1 MRFVLRGL
9 SGLALVA
16 LGVALAGLGA
26 LSLMRSLEGR
36 EAAVSRPAEERSVA
50 VATATLDKVTA
61 HPGIEAFGEIRSWR
75 TLRVSAQASGR
86 LVELAPA
93 FRDGARVA
101 AGTLLARIDP
111 QDYRAKVQDAEVA
124 LAEAQADAA
133 EARQSVRSAQTE
145 LDSAH
150 TQRTLRAATLERQ
163 RSLAG
168 RGVAAA
174 SAVDEA
180 ELALAAMEQAVASR
194 AQAVLTA
201 RLRIDR
207 ADLAVQRQTLTLEE
221 ARRRLAETDI
231 VAPFD
236 GLLSE
241 VSATLGDVA
250 TANQPLAAL
259 IDPTALEAAITLS
272 SAEFARL
279 LDDNGVLRRLPATVT
294 LDLDD
299 QPLSVRGVLD
309 RADAATGAG
318 RAGRIVHVRL
328 DLDPGTVLRAG
339 DFVTARI
346 AEPPLEGVGVIP
358 AAAATEDGRILIVDG
373 GGRLREATVRILR
386 RDGDSLIVADAPF
399 GETYVTARAPQ
410 LGPGLKV
417 RRPVGASGDP
427 AAVSAAPSGARG

>member
-1 MRFVLRGL
+1 M
-9 SGLALVA
+9 
-16 LGVALAGLGA
+16 
-26 LSLMRSLEGR
+26 
-36 EAAVSRPAEERSVA
+36 
-50 VATATLDKVTA
+50 
-61 HPGIEAFGEIRSWR
+61 
-75 TLRVSAQASGR
+75 
-86 LVELAPA
+86 
-93 FRDGARVA
+93 
-101 AGTLLARIDP
+101 
-111 QDYRAKVQDAEVA
+111 
-124 LAEAQADAA
+124 
-133 EARQSVRSAQTE
+133 RSAQTE